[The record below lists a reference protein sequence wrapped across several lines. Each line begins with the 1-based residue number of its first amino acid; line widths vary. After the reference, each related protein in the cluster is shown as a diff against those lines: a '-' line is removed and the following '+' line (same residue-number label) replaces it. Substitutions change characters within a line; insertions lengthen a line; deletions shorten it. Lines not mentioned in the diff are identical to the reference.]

1 MKRSIK
7 PTLPVSV
14 QATNAPVFQ
23 SNSTQEKRLIRVA
36 IITVS
41 DRAYQGIYKDES
53 GPKVAATFP
62 AEQYDV
68 VVTKIVPDDMLA
80 ISNEIIR
87 CVETERVDIVV
98 TTGGTGCSMRDVTPE
113 ATRNVIQRE
122 VVGISE
128 VIRLA
133 NREKN
138 PNMILSR
145 GVSGIRNQTLVFN
158 LPGNPEN
165 ARMALESVLSA
176 LPHCIKTMRQQR
188 PTKKPSGQTSVSS
201 QRTSGDGKSRT
212 ATKPRMRP

>member
-7 PTLPVSV
+7 PMPPVSV
-14 QATNAPVFQ
+14 QATNTPAPQ
-23 SNSTQEKRLIRVA
+23 PNSTQEKRLIRVA

-62 AEQYDV
+62 IDQYDV
-68 VVTKIVPDDMLA
+68 VATRIVPDEIFA
-80 ISNEIIR
+80 ISNEIVR
-87 CVETERVDIVV
+87 CVEMERVDVVV
-98 TTGGTGCSMRDVTPE
+98 TTGGVGCSMRDVTPE

-122 VVGISE
+122 VIGISE

-165 ARMALESVLSA
+165 ARIALESVLAA

-188 PTKKPSGQTSVSS
+188 PMRKSGGQNSVGGQRASS
-201 QRTSGDGKSRT
+201 DGKPRT

>member
-1 MKRSIK
+1 M
-7 PTLPVSV
+7 SV
-14 QATNAPVFQ
+14 QATNAPAPQ
-23 SNSTQEKRLIRVA
+23 PNSTQEKRPIRVA

-68 VVTKIVPDDMLA
+68 VATKIVPDEIVA
-80 ISNEIIR
+80 ISNEIVR
-87 CVETERVDIVV
+87 CVEMERVDVVV
-98 TTGGTGCSMRDVTPE
+98 TTGGTGCSIRDVTPE

-165 ARMALESVLSA
+165 ARMALESVLAA

-188 PTKKPSGQTSVSS
+188 PMRRHGGQHSVGGP
-201 QRTSGDGKSRT
+201 RNSGDGKPRT

>member
-1 MKRSIK
+1 
-7 PTLPVSV
+7 VSV
-14 QATNAPVFQ
+14 QATNVSTSH

-36 IITVS
+36 VITVS

-62 AEQYDV
+62 SEQYDV
-68 VVTKIVPDDMLA
+68 AVMKIVPDDIFA
-80 ISNEIIR
+80 ISNEIVR
-87 CVETERVDIVV
+87 CVEVERVDVVV

-165 ARMALESVLSA
+165 ARMALESVLDA

-188 PTKKPSGQTSVSS
+188 PLKRTGGQHSVGS
-201 QRTSGDGKSRT
+201 QRNTGDTKPRT
-212 ATKPRMRP
+212 TTKPRMRP

>member
-7 PTLPVSV
+7 PTPPVSV
-14 QATNAPVFQ
+14 QATNAPAPQ
-23 SNSTQEKRLIRVA
+23 SSSTQEKRLIRVA

-53 GPKVAATFP
+53 GPIVAATFP
-62 AEQYDV
+62 TEQYDV
-68 VVTKIVPDDMLA
+68 SVTRIVPDEIFA
-80 ISNEIIR
+80 ISNEIVR
-87 CVETERVDIVV
+87 CVEMERVDIVV

-145 GVSGIRNQTLVFN
+145 GVSGIRNQTLIFN

-165 ARMALESVLSA
+165 ARMALESVLGA

-188 PTKKPSGQTSVSS
+188 PMRRTGGQHSVGG
-201 QRTSGDGKSRT
+201 QRSASDGKSRT
-212 ATKPRMRP
+212 SSKPRMRP

>member
-1 MKRSIK
+1 M
-7 PTLPVSV
+7 SV
-14 QATNAPVFQ
+14 QATNAPAPQ
-23 SNSTQEKRLIRVA
+23 PNSTQEKRLIRVA

-53 GPKVAATFP
+53 GPIVAATFP
-62 AEQYDV
+62 TEQYDV
-68 VVTKIVPDDMLA
+68 AVTKIVPDEIFA

-87 CVETERVDIVV
+87 CVEMERVDIVV

-165 ARMALESVLSA
+165 ARMALESVLTA

-188 PTKKPSGQTSVSS
+188 PMRRTGGQNSVGGQRSANDGKP
-201 QRTSGDGKSRT
+201 RTSS
-212 ATKPRMRP
+212 KPRMRP

>member
-1 MKRSIK
+1 
-7 PTLPVSV
+7 
-14 QATNAPVFQ
+14 
-23 SNSTQEKRLIRVA
+23 
-36 IITVS
+36 VS

-62 AEQYDV
+62 SEQYDV
-68 VVTKIVPDDMLA
+68 AVMKIVPDDIFA
-80 ISNEIIR
+80 ISNEIVR
-87 CVETERVDIVV
+87 CVEVERVDVVV

-165 ARMALESVLSA
+165 ARMALESVLDA

-188 PTKKPSGQTSVSS
+188 PLKRTGGQHSVGS
-201 QRTSGDGKSRT
+201 QRNTGDTKPRT
-212 ATKPRMRP
+212 TTKPRMRP

>member
-1 MKRSIK
+1 
-7 PTLPVSV
+7 VSV
-14 QATNAPVFQ
+14 QATNAPVPQ
-23 SNSTQEKRLIRVA
+23 THSTQEKRLIRVA

-53 GPKVAATFP
+53 GPIVAATFP
-62 AEQYDV
+62 SEQYDV
-68 VVTKIVPDDMLA
+68 VATKIVPDEIFA
-80 ISNEIIR
+80 ISNEIVR
-87 CVETERVDIVV
+87 CVEMESVDVVV

-165 ARMALESVLSA
+165 ARMALESVLAA

-188 PTKKPSGQTSVSS
+188 PMKRPSGQTPVSG
-201 QRTSGDGKSRT
+201 QRNSGDGKSRST
-212 ATKPRMRP
+212 TKPRMRP

>member
-1 MKRSIK
+1 M
-7 PTLPVSV
+7 SV
-14 QATNAPVFQ
+14 QTTNTSTPQ
-23 SNSTQEKRLIRVA
+23 SSSAQDKRPIRVA
-36 IITVS
+36 VITVS

-68 VVTKIVPDDMLA
+68 VVTKIVPDEIPA
-80 ISNEIIR
+80 ISNEIVR
-87 CVETERVDIVV
+87 CVEEERVDVVV
-98 TTGGTGCSMRDVTPE
+98 TTGGTGCSIRDVTPE

-165 ARMALESVLSA
+165 ACMALESVLAA

-188 PTKKPSGQTSVSS
+188 PMKKSGRQTSAGS
-201 QRTSGDGKSRT
+201 QRQSGTGKSHT
-212 ATKPRMRP
+212 STKPKMRP

>member
-1 MKRSIK
+1 
-7 PTLPVSV
+7 VSV
-14 QATNAPVFQ
+14 QATNVLASH

-36 IITVS
+36 VITVS

-62 AEQYDV
+62 SEQYDV
-68 VVTKIVPDDMLA
+68 AVMKIVPDDIFA
-80 ISNEIIR
+80 ISNEIVR
-87 CVETERVDIVV
+87 CVEVERVDVVV

-165 ARMALESVLSA
+165 ARMALESVLDA

-188 PTKKPSGQTSVSS
+188 PLKRTGGQHSVGS
-201 QRTSGDGKSRT
+201 QRNTGDTKPRT
-212 ATKPRMRP
+212 TTKPRMRP

>member
-1 MKRSIK
+1 MSAQ
-7 PTLPVSV
+7 V
-14 QATNAPVFQ
+14 TNVVAPQ
-23 SNSTQEKRLIRVA
+23 TNPTQEKRLIRVA
-36 IITVS
+36 VITVS

-62 AEQYDV
+62 PEQYDV
-68 VVTKIVPDDMLA
+68 VTTKIVPDEIFA
-80 ISNEIIR
+80 ISNEIVR

-98 TTGGTGCSMRDVTPE
+98 TTGGTGCSIRDVTPE

-133 NREKN
+133 NREKH

-165 ARMALESVLSA
+165 ARIALESVLAA

-188 PTKKPSGQTSVSS
+188 PMRKTVGQNAVGGPRNSGE
-201 QRTSGDGKSRT
+201 GKSRT
-212 ATKPRMRP
+212 KPKPRMRP

>member
-1 MKRSIK
+1 
-7 PTLPVSV
+7 VSV
-14 QATNAPVFQ
+14 QATNVLTSH

-36 IITVS
+36 VITVS

-62 AEQYDV
+62 SEQYDV
-68 VVTKIVPDDMLA
+68 AVMKIVPDDIFA
-80 ISNEIIR
+80 ISNEIVR
-87 CVETERVDIVV
+87 CVEVERVDVVV
-98 TTGGTGCSMRDVTPE
+98 TTGGTGCSTRDVTPE

-165 ARMALESVLSA
+165 ARMALESVLDA

-188 PTKKPSGQTSVSS
+188 PLKRTGGQHSVGS
-201 QRTSGDGKSRT
+201 QRNTGDTKPRT
-212 ATKPRMRP
+212 TTKPRMRP

>member
-1 MKRSIK
+1 M
-7 PTLPVSV
+7 SV
-14 QATNAPVFQ
+14 QATNAPVPQ
-23 SNSTQEKRLIRVA
+23 THSTQERRLIRVA

-62 AEQYDV
+62 PGQYDI
-68 VVTKIVPDDMLA
+68 VTTRIVPDEIFA
-80 ISNEIIR
+80 ISNEIVR
-87 CVETERVDIVV
+87 CVEVERVDVVV
-98 TTGGTGCSMRDVTPE
+98 TTGGAGCSLRDVTPE

-165 ARMALESVLSA
+165 ARIALESVLDA
-176 LPHCIKTMRQQR
+176 LPHCIKTMKQQR
-188 PTKKPSGQTSVSS
+188 PMRKTGGQTSVGGS
-201 QRTSGDGKSRT
+201 QRNSGDSGKPRT

>member
-1 MKRSIK
+1 M
-7 PTLPVSV
+7 SV
-14 QATNAPVFQ
+14 QATNAPVPQ
-23 SNSTQEKRLIRVA
+23 THSTQERRLIRVA

-53 GPKVAATFP
+53 GPIVAATFP
-62 AEQYDV
+62 SEQYDV
-68 VVTKIVPDDMLA
+68 VATKIVPDEMFA
-80 ISNEIIR
+80 ISNEIVR
-87 CVETERVDIVV
+87 CVEMERVDVVV

-165 ARMALESVLSA
+165 ARMALESVLAA

-188 PTKKPSGQTSVSS
+188 PMKRPSGQTSASG
-201 QRTSGDGKSRT
+201 QRSSGDGKPRPT
-212 ATKPRMRP
+212 TKPRMRP

>member
-1 MKRSIK
+1 
-7 PTLPVSV
+7 VSV
-14 QATNAPVFQ
+14 QATNVLTSH

-36 IITVS
+36 VITVS

-62 AEQYDV
+62 SEQYDV
-68 VVTKIVPDDMLA
+68 AVMKIVPDDIFA
-80 ISNEIIR
+80 ISNEIVR
-87 CVETERVDIVV
+87 CVEVERVDVVV

-165 ARMALESVLSA
+165 ARMALESVLDA

-188 PTKKPSGQTSVSS
+188 PLKRTGGQHSVGS
-201 QRTSGDGKSRT
+201 QRNTGDTKPRT
-212 ATKPRMRP
+212 TTKPRMRP

>member
-1 MKRSIK
+1 M
-7 PTLPVSV
+7 SV
-14 QATNAPVFQ
+14 QATNVLASH

-36 IITVS
+36 VITVS

-62 AEQYDV
+62 SEQYDV
-68 VVTKIVPDDMLA
+68 AVMKIVPDDIFA
-80 ISNEIIR
+80 ISNEIVR
-87 CVETERVDIVV
+87 CVEVERVDVVV

-165 ARMALESVLSA
+165 ARMALESVLDA

-188 PTKKPSGQTSVSS
+188 PLKRTGGQHSVGS
-201 QRTSGDGKSRT
+201 QRNTGDTKPRT
-212 ATKPRMRP
+212 TTKPRMRP

>member
-1 MKRSIK
+1 
-7 PTLPVSV
+7 VSV
-14 QATNAPVFQ
+14 QATKAPI
-23 SNSTQEKRLIRVA
+23 SRPSSTQEKRLIRVA
-36 IITVS
+36 VITVS

-68 VVTKIVPDDMLA
+68 VVMKIVPDDVLA

-87 CVETERVDIVV
+87 CADVERVDIVV
-98 TTGGTGCSMRDVTPE
+98 TTGGTGCSLRDVTPE

-122 VVGISE
+122 VIGISE

-165 ARMALESVLSA
+165 ACMALESVLDA

-188 PTKKPSGQTSVSS
+188 PMKKHSGS
-201 QRTSGDGKSRT
+201 SGDAKSHLT
-212 ATKPRMRP
+212 TKPRMRS

>member
-1 MKRSIK
+1 MN
-7 PTLPVSV
+7 V
-14 QATNAPVFQ
+14 QATNASVPQ
-23 SNSTQEKRLIRVA
+23 SSSTQEKRLIRVA
-36 IITVS
+36 VITVS

-62 AEQYDV
+62 SEQYEV
-68 VVTKIVPDDMLA
+68 VVMKIVPDEIFA
-80 ISNEIIR
+80 ISSEIIR
-87 CVETERVDIVV
+87 CVETERVDVVV
-98 TTGGTGCSMRDVTPE
+98 TVGGTGCSMRDVTPE

-133 NREKN
+133 NRDKN

-165 ARMALESVLSA
+165 ARMGLESVLDA

-188 PTKKPSGQTSVSS
+188 PMKKQSGGGQRQSS
-201 QRTSGDGKSRT
+201 NAKPRT
-212 ATKPRMRP
+212 ATKPRMKP

>member
-7 PTLPVSV
+7 PTLSVSV
-14 QATNAPVFQ
+14 QATNVPAPQ
-23 SNSTQEKRLIRVA
+23 SSSTQEKRPIRVA

-62 AEQYDV
+62 SEQYDV
-68 VVTKIVPDDMLA
+68 VVTKIVPDEIFA
-80 ISNEIIR
+80 ISNEIVR
-87 CVETERVDIVV
+87 CVETERVDVVV
-98 TTGGTGCSMRDVTPE
+98 TTGGTGCSTRDVTPE

-122 VVGISE
+122 VIGISE

-145 GVSGIRNQTLVFN
+145 GISGIRNQTLVIN

-165 ARMALESVLSA
+165 ARMALESVLAA

-188 PTKKPSGQTSVSS
+188 PMKRTGGQHSSGGP
-201 QRTSGDGKSRT
+201 RNSGDSKSRT
-212 ATKPRMRP
+212 TTKPRTKS

>member
-1 MKRSIK
+1 M
-7 PTLPVSV
+7 SV
-14 QATNAPVFQ
+14 QATNVLTSH

-36 IITVS
+36 VITVS

-62 AEQYDV
+62 SEQYDV
-68 VVTKIVPDDMLA
+68 AVMKIVPDDIFA
-80 ISNEIIR
+80 ISNEIVR
-87 CVETERVDIVV
+87 CVEVERVDVVV

-165 ARMALESVLSA
+165 ARMALESVLDA

-188 PTKKPSGQTSVSS
+188 PLKRTGGQHSVGS
-201 QRTSGDGKSRT
+201 QRNTGDTKPRT
-212 ATKPRMRP
+212 TTKPRMRP

>member
-1 MKRSIK
+1 M
-7 PTLPVSV
+7 SV
-14 QATNAPVFQ
+14 QATNTPAPQ
-23 SNSTQEKRLIRVA
+23 PSSTQEKRLIRVA

-62 AEQYDV
+62 TEQYDV
-68 VVTKIVPDDMLA
+68 VATKIVPDEIFA

-87 CVETERVDIVV
+87 CVEMERVDIVV

-133 NREKN
+133 NRDKN

-165 ARMALESVLSA
+165 ARIALESVLSA

-188 PTKKPSGQTSVSS
+188 PMRRHGGQHSSAGQRNTSAGKP
-201 QRTSGDGKSRT
+201 RTG
-212 ATKPRMRP
+212 TKPRMRP